1 MKITLETFIIC
12 GLIFLLST
20 CKSTNDAGISHN
32 TTPSD
37 VMTSSENVRNSHRT
51 PELVMGISA
60 GGTATPEVEE
70 EKVYNVVEVMPTFP
84 GGEQALLAWIGKNL
98 KYPSIAQEQ
107 EIQGVVVVRFVVLE
121 DGTVGDAVI
130 QKGLHPECDKAAVK
144 CGKSLPRFIPGKQQ
158 GKPVKVW
165 FTCPI
170 RFVIN

>member
-1 MKITLETFIIC
+1 MKITLDTFIIC
-12 GLIFLLST
+12 GLIFLLSN

-70 EKVYNVVEVMPTFP
+70 EKVYNVAEVMPTYP
-84 GGEQALLAWIGKNL
+84 GGEQALLACIAKNL
-98 KYPSIAQEQ
+98 KYPKSARRN
-107 EIQGVVVVRFVVLE
+107 EIQGIVVVRFVVLE
-121 DGTVGDAVI
+121 DGKVGDIVI
-130 QKGLHPECDKAAVK
+130 QRSLDPECDNAAKKAIK
-144 CGKSLPRFIPGKQQ
+144 KLKRFTPGRQQ

-170 RFVIN
+170 QFVLN